1 MSEKR
6 CYTVKEVQ
14 EILDVSRPTVYALL
28 KKKEFRWIQLD
39 GGKYRISKRV
49 LMTGLIIS
57 RSKGNLGC
65 WLGRKVTIDILIFYL
80 KMMYDAEK
88 KGESIR

>member
-1 MSEKR
+1 MVES
-6 CYTVKEVQ
+6 T
-14 EILDVSRPTVYALL
+14 
-28 KKKEFRWIQLD
+28 EFQ
-39 GGKYRISKRV
+39 KRV

>member
-1 MSEKR
+1 MVES
-6 CYTVKEVQ
+6 T
-14 EILDVSRPTVYALL
+14 
-28 KKKEFRWIQLD
+28 EFQ
-39 GGKYRISKRV
+39 KRV

-57 RSKGNLGC
+57 RSKGNLGY